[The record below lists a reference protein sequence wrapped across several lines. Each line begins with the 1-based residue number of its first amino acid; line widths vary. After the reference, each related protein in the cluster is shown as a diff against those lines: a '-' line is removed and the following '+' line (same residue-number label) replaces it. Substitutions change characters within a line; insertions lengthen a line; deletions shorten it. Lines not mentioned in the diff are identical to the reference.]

1 MIRNR
6 IGYKHY
12 DSNEEPQNE
21 QEVQQTEQQRG
32 QMMMTGS
39 HADLCETINSLA
51 SLIVSKE
58 FSNFSDKQKQ
68 SFVSQLINSSSLNA
82 ELTVKTMLLINA

>member
-1 MIRNR
+1 MMRNR
-6 IGYKHY
+6 VGFKHY
-12 DSNEEPQNE
+12 DSIEEPQNE
-21 QEVQQTEQQRG
+21 IEQAEQQGG
-32 QMMMTGS
+32 QLMMTGA

-58 FSNFSDKQKQ
+58 FAKFPDNQRK
-68 SFVSQLINSSSLNA
+68 SFVSQLINSSALNA